1 MRLSFRL
8 RIVLTLIPLLVL
20 LGVLGGVGTA
30 LLYRL
35 GNRIDLILR
44 ENYESVVYMQKLRE
58 ATERIDSSFQ
68 FALAGELKKA
78 LDDYEPNWRIFRES
92 LDGEQHNIT
101 LPGEQEAVDRLTALA
116 EKYRKQGDYFYLC
129 IFFPSLLPGASAL
142 GDDYFGKEGL
152 YTTFTEIKD
161 VSGAILA
168 MNQQNMKEEE
178 AHARRTAQTSLI
190 GFTAG

>member
-78 LDDYEPNWRIFRES
+78 LDDYEPNRRLFRQS
-92 LDGEQHNIT
+92 LDAEQSNVT
-101 LPGEQEAVDRLTALA
+101 LAGGRGARGPPTPPAA
-116 EKYRKQGDYFYLC
+116 KKRKKG
-129 IFFPSLLPGASAL
+129 
-142 GDDYFGKEGL
+142 
-152 YTTFTEIKD
+152 
-161 VSGAILA
+161 
-168 MNQQNMKEEE
+168 
-178 AHARRTAQTSLI
+178 
-190 GFTAG
+190 